1 MFKQFI
7 YPKQKTYVV
16 ADNHGKFERLKFE
29 LNKIKNC
36 VLIIA
41 GDCGIGFRKEEEMK
55 QSLQP
60 LSEKCVKRNINLIMV
75 RGNHD
80 NPYYYNQKQLV
91 YKNFITIP
99 DYSIV
104 TVGTTNILCIGG
116 AISNDR
122 KTRKFFD
129 QRKLEDLM
137 ENEHLSEEEANKR
150 INKTYWPDEIPFYN
164 EKIKDLKKLNF
175 YCCPTHL

>member
-41 GDCGIGFRKEEEMK
+41 GDCGIGFRKEEEMN

-60 LSEKCVKRNINLIMV
+60 
-75 RGNHD
+75 
-80 NPYYYNQKQLV
+80 
-91 YKNFITIP
+91 
-99 DYSIV
+99 
-104 TVGTTNILCIGG
+104 
-116 AISNDR
+116 
-122 KTRKFFD
+122 
-129 QRKLEDLM
+129 
-137 ENEHLSEEEANKR
+137 
-150 INKTYWPDEIPFYN
+150 
-164 EKIKDLKKLNF
+164 
-175 YCCPTHL
+175 